1 MNNSRIVARL
11 SSLRRHHL
19 RRSQEGPAEG
29 RACTRGLA
37 GGAEGEGE
45 AETTMVQAEKMEAKA
60 RGMRAFHLELLM
72 ASFSRAKNFSA
83 STIISQA
90 SSSEISREME

>member
-1 MNNSRIVARL
+1 MAHL
-11 SSLRRHHL
+11 SSCAAPLI
-19 RRSQEGPAEG
+19 RRSQEGPVEG
-29 RACTRGLA
+29 RPHTQPGMGAQGRRMRPWQKA
-37 GGAEGEGE
+37 G
-45 AETTMVQAEKMEAKA
+45 KREAKA

-83 STIISQA
+83 SSTISQA